1 MSLSD
6 CKIIELPKIVDPRGN
21 LSFIEGG
28 KHVPF
33 DLKRLFYLYDVPSGE
48 TRAGHALKECAQ
60 FVIATSGSFT
70 VSLDDGKDKKS
81 FLLNRASQGLY
92 IPPLV
97 WRDIDNFSTGSV
109 CVVLASHYYDEA
121 DYYRSYENFIGAVN
135 SVGSGAIK

>member
-1 MSLSD
+1 MLLAD
-6 CKIIELPKIVDPRGN
+6 CKIIELPKIGDPRGN

-48 TRAGHALKECAQ
+48 SRAGHALKACAQ
-60 FVIATSGSFT
+60 LVIAASGSFT
-70 VSLDDGKDKKS
+70 VSLDDGTDKKS

-121 DYYRSYENFIGAVN
+121 DYYRNYEEFIDAAQFA
-135 SVGSGAIK
+135 GSAASK

>member
-1 MSLSD
+1 MLLPD

-48 TRAGHALKECAQ
+48 SRAGHALKSCAQ
-60 FVIATSGSFT
+60 FVIAASGSFT

-121 DYYRSYENFIGAVN
+121 DYYRSYEKFIDAVQSAAGA
-135 SVGSGAIK
+135 SK